1 VPIDQREV
9 VFEPFRRLG
18 DALTSTTRG
27 TGLGL
32 HIARQ
37 LIEAMTG
44 RIWVDG
50 TPGEGAVFH
59 ITAPVAREA
68 AQDPAIAEDP
78 LALEPHAV
86 PSPSPAPSARNQL
99 PVS

>member
-1 VPIDQREV
+1 MTVRDEGDGVPIDQREV
-9 VFEPFRRLG
+9 VFEAFRRLG

-37 LIEAMTG
+37 LIGAMNG

-59 ITAPVAREA
+59 VTAPLSR
-68 AQDPAIAEDP
+68 PAVTVE
-78 LALEPHAV
+78 
-86 PSPSPAPSARNQL
+86 PSPALPAPTLGDDRHEL

>member
-1 VPIDQREV
+1 MTVRDEGDGVPIDQREV

-37 LIEAMTG
+37 LIEAMNG

-59 ITAPVAREA
+59 ITAP
-68 AQDPAIAEDP
+68 
-78 LALEPHAV
+78 LAHLSSAGADAPGNEGDAV
-86 PSPSPAPSARNQL
+86 NAPRSLPSPS
-99 PVS
+99 